1 MKKSI
6 HKMLLRPPAKRK
18 MPDRYKPEATS
29 SLFADDYTEG
39 EHDDGY
45 NYDAVGGSSSVS
57 SEADSDVLDVLDVEF
72 VKEVLTIG
80 GLPAAF
86 SQLDLTGEE
95 EENDDEYEILSQSSA
110 SSDRLYKVMGQKE
123 KDDEEQSYNESNS
136 GGSQSNSEYSCVDS
150 ELASCN
156 EEEDD

>member
-1 MKKSI
+1 
-6 HKMLLRPPAKRK
+6 MLLRPPAKRK

-95 EENDDEYEILSQSSA
+95 EEENDDEYEILSQSSA